1 VSLPKLAR
9 QMAPILLVGIIC
21 LVGGCSAEPGA
32 KQGSA
37 GQTAVEDPA
46 QAQPVVMS
54 LSTPAVVTTPADAA
68 KARLV
73 VEGEG
78 LRWVLQP
85 SGRASPVP
93 FGRPESEV
101 LTSVEGIRGPA
112 VKGTNQD
119 CGAGPVQFA
128 SWPDGLGLVFQDG
141 RFVGW
146 GLGRRA
152 IGGIATAAGVGPGS
166 TRAELDA
173 AYSVTVTRTSLGSE
187 FSACDLHGVLDG
199 TSAGARITDMW
210 AGVSCVAR

>member
-1 VSLPKLAR
+1 MPVSKLMR
-9 QMAPILLVGIIC
+9 RLAPTILLGIAY
-21 LVGGCSAEPGA
+21 GAPGCSAEPA
-32 KQGSA
+32 AEQVPA
-37 GQTAVEDPA
+37 GNMVVEDPA
-46 QAQPVVMS
+46 PAQPVIM
-54 LSTPAVVTTPADAA
+54 STPAIVAMPADAA

-101 LTSVEGIRGPA
+101 LTSVEGIRGLA

-173 AYSVTVTRTSLGSE
+173 AYSVTVIRTSLGSE
-187 FSACDLHGVLDG
+187 FSAGDLHGVLDG
-199 TSAGARITDMW
+199 ASA
-210 AGVSCVAR
+210 